1 MKFFTRVFGKRLLL
15 SLFCILALGSS
26 FVFLPLAA
34 AGAGPMPADEV
45 IRSFIKWDSIEGVLG
60 GVIDFI
66 FWIALIVCP
75 LIIIIGALTF
85 VTAGG
90 EPAKIQTGK
99 NMIFYAL
106 LGLSVIILAKGFV
119 LALQTILRVK
129 K

>member
-1 MKFFTRVFGKRLLL
+1 
-15 SLFCILALGSS
+15 
-26 FVFLPLAA
+26 
-34 AGAGPMPADEV
+34 MPADEV